1 MRANPQL
8 RAVRLNIQN
17 PPAALHG
24 QVAAAV
30 GMLHALAVLC
40 LSCDIQAA
48 DAAWFCP
55 LVQLPWPSEMLVTLR
70 GLYTNNLVTKAAV
83 LLGTP
88 QARISSLQPSGAA
101 LQWALPSLHKLPRL
115 LILSLEKPGLEWR
128 AQFQHQH
135 MQWPPF
141 PQLQRLELSTDE
153 VVARCGAALIAAAPL
168 LESLKCPC
176 KHVQAAIAVSPVSQE
191 PALFS
196 PARLHTAP
204 DGAAASNMSFVQLCL
219 PVTRIRHNVSK
230 SNPCK
235 QPLLQVAI
243 KCCPNLHHLTLCG
256 RDYSPSKSTGGAA
269 AAGTKERCQLHYGAG
284 STIARICASQ
294 NLAFAAYLCVV

>member
-176 KHVQAAIAVSPVSQE
+176 KHVQAAIAV
-191 PALFS
+191 
-196 PARLHTAP
+196 
-204 DGAAASNMSFVQLCL
+204 
-219 PVTRIRHNVSK
+219 
-230 SNPCK
+230 
-235 QPLLQVAI
+235 AI